1 MPHWIKINKRSCLDE
16 PDKSLTFGL
25 QWFSSHFCIFYDFLT
40 CTNYFFK
47 FVIYNSLS
55 HGGGITFIT
64 FLGYVY
70 RKGIDSHLYWKSACF
85 HQAWFY
91 FTLLPLRWNKLTARK
106 EIDWNL
112 HIKWISCGKFAR
124 MGRANVC
131 CIDNCRMLRNRA
143 RSIKDL
149 NSVV

>member
-1 MPHWIKINKRSCLDE
+1 MLWLSVPHWIKINKRSCLDE
-16 PDKSLTFGL
+16 PDKGLTFGL
-25 QWFSSHFCIFYDFLT
+25 QWFSSHFCISYDFLT
-40 CTNYFFK
+40 CPNYFFK

-112 HIKWISCGKFAR
+112 HIKCNFLLENLREWAAR
-124 MGRANVC
+124 TFFSHWQLPNAEKE
-131 CIDNCRMLRNRA
+131 D
-143 RSIKDL
+143 SQW
-149 NSVV
+149 